1 MFDYL
6 LKIFYTLYMRKILI
20 CFAYKGTNYS
30 GYQKQPNKITV
41 QSVLEDCLSK
51 VLKEN
56 INIIA
61 SGRTDAGVHAL
72 KQYAH
77 FECEN
82 KIDLNKL
89 PTALNTFL
97 PPDIRVYSAKE
108 VDGLFNARTSAKTK
122 TYMYVFCKDKI
133 INPMLF
139 DMVSKL
145 EYNVDINLIKNCMEK
160 IIGTHNF
167 KAFCSSKTCATSFIR
182 TIYDFTM
189 EEKQNYLIFKISGN
203 GFLYNMVRIIIGT
216 IIDIARRH
224 LDISCIEDMF
234 KTGNRALGGK
244 TVDGRGLY
252 LFDVKYE

>member
-1 MFDYL
+1 
-6 LKIFYTLYMRKILI
+6 MRKILI

-30 GYQKQPNKITV
+30 GYQKQPNKVTV
-41 QSVLEDCLSK
+41 QSVLEDCLNK
-51 VLKEN
+51 VLKEKVN
-56 INIIA
+56 IVA

-82 KIDLNKL
+82 KISLDKL

-97 PPDIRVYSAKE
+97 PPDIRVYSAKQ
-108 VDGLFNARTSAKTK
+108 VDSSFNARTSAKTK
-122 TYMYVFCKDKI
+122 IYMYVFCKDKI
-133 INPMLF
+133 VSPMLF

-145 EYNVDINLIKNCMEK
+145 DYKIDIDVVKKCIEK
-160 IIGTHNF
+160 IKGTHNF
-167 KAFCSSKTCATSFIR
+167 KAFCSSKTDVTNFTR
-182 TIYDFTM
+182 TIYDFSL

-216 IIDIARRH
+216 IIDIARAH
-224 LDISCIEDMF
+224 LDISCIDEMF

-252 LFDVKYE
+252 LFDVKYD